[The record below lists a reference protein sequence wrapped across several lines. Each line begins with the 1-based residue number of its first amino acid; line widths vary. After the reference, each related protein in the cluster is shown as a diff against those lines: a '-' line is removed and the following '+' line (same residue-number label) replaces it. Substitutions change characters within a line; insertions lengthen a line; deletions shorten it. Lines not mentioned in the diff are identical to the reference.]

1 MIQAKRR
8 AYQERLYVFLYVAG
22 LNAILLIDVDIPAYI
37 EEGSNATLSCLFEVE
52 YDGLYR

>member
-1 MIQAKRR
+1 M
-8 AYQERLYVFLYVAG
+8 QEQDVHNEFGACLLLAG
-22 LNAILLIDVDIPAYI
+22 LNAILLIDVDIPPYI